1 MNRRT
6 FPIACAA
13 ALLAC
18 TISCKQ
24 DVEKRVISRYADNRP
39 RVVQEYITVGDS
51 SVLHKETHY
60 FPGEKKYIEKSF
72 NESGVP
78 DGVWV
83 SWYENG
89 NKNSEGT
96 YRNGRWH
103 GVYRVWHPNGR
114 LFYTGEYD
122 RGRRTGIWKYY
133 DSTGVLVRTEDC
145 NNMKIK

>member
-1 MNRRT
+1 
-6 FPIACAA
+6 
-13 ALLAC
+13 
-18 TISCKQ
+18 
-24 DVEKRVISRYADNRP
+24 
-39 RVVQEYITVGDS
+39 
-51 SVLHKETHY
+51 
-60 FPGEKKYIEKSF
+60 
-72 NESGVP
+72 
-78 DGVWV
+78 
-83 SWYENG
+83 
-89 NKNSEGT
+89 NSEGT